1 MYTPLSKAAEKL
13 GITTASLRDE
23 LKKPDCPY
31 GGIRQCGKMI
41 VYFISDEKLDKWIE
55 EHPDKYENNPHYSL
69 VGLSKFS
76 SEELIRE
83 LKRRGEI

>member
-1 MYTPLSKAAEKL
+1 MHIPLSKAAEKL
-13 GITTASLRDE
+13 GITVSSLMYE

-31 GGIRQCGKMI
+31 GGTDKCGQMT
-41 VYFISDEKLDKWIE
+41 VYYISDEKLDKWIE

-83 LKRRGEI
+83 LKRRGAI